1 MGCTVENKERL
12 TTGKFAEIN
21 GISRK
26 TLRLWRDMGV
36 LEPAVVDEENGYA
49 YYSFDQ
55 CGAVDAVLQLQKCG
69 LSLLQIKDLAK
80 NNYAGIKGSLAERRQ
95 AIDRELLELTATR
108 RTIDDLLESFRWWHA
123 NPIFDEPIV
132 ERLPEQPIIAY
143 PILYPP
149 AARMSHQIGSFLD
162 DAEVNLR
169 LLKKHVLQQGIP
181 LSLFCNVG
189 DQITQENVLAGRYDI
204 ERSIL
209 FVKDA
214 LIADAFANDTLPAG
228 TYLTMYRRSIDVEGE
243 NVEVKGIE
251 ELLAY
256 ARTHRMRICG
266 DYYGQVIGETPL
278 YHFNGRGMAVKLLL
292 PVCADLQGSDFEH
305 MQGAEEAPIFE

>member
-12 TTGKFAEIN
+12 TTGKFADIN

-69 LSLLQIKDLAK
+69 LSLLQIKDFAK

-132 ERLPEQPIIAY
+132 ERLPEQSIIAY

-149 AARMSHQIGSFLD
+149 AARMSYQIGSFLD
-162 DAEVNLR
+162 D
-169 LLKKHVLQQGIP
+169 
-181 LSLFCNVG
+181 F
-189 DQITQENVLAGRYDI
+189 
-204 ERSIL
+204 
-209 FVKDA
+209 
-214 LIADAFANDTLPAG
+214 
-228 TYLTMYRRSIDVEGE
+228 
-243 NVEVKGIE
+243 EVKAT
-251 ELLAY
+251 LNKSA
-256 ARTHRMRICG
+256 A
-266 DYYGQVIGETPL
+266 
-278 YHFNGRGMAVKLLL
+278 
-292 PVCADLQGSDFEH
+292 
-305 MQGAEEAPIFE
+305 